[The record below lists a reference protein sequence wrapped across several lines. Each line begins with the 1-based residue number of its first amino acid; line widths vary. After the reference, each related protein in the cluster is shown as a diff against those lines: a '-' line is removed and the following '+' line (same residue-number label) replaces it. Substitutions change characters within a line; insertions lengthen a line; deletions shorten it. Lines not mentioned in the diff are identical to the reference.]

1 MTDTELA
8 VVWYVGVGLALLCL
22 VGVWRWIESGCVML
36 DHEHINED

>member
-22 VGVWRWIESGCVML
+22 VGVWRWIESRG
-36 DHEHINED
+36 E